1 MPYNRLRLWQE
12 FRHKISKQ
20 SLEQAVSETSHLWSF
35 APYQKYYLTT
45 DQIPNWPGPW
55 ELVYDNYYCNL
66 AISLGML
73 YTLYLSDHRPS
84 MQLKIYE
91 DVNCREQY
99 NLLFVEQGKYV
110 LNMEHDTVLNKTQ
123 IKNNLKLKKTIFI
136 EDLKLDLLQ

>member
-20 SLEQAVSETSHLWSF
+20 PLEQAVSETSHLWSF

-45 DQIPNWPGPW
+45 DQIENWPGPW
-55 ELVYDNYYCNL
+55 ELIYDNYYCNL
-66 AISLGML
+66 AIALGML
-73 YTLYLSDHRPS
+73 YTLYLSDHRPL
-84 MQLKIYE
+84 MKLKIYE
-91 DVNCREQY
+91 DQNCREQY

-123 IKNNLKLKKTIFI
+123 IKNDLKLKKTIFV